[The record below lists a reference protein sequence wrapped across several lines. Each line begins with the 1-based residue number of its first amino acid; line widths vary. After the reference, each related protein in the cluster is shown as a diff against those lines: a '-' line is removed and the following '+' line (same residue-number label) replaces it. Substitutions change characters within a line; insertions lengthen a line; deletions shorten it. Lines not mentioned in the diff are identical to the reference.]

1 MSGIIFTALTKE
13 IPLGKNHDGKRA
25 IDFEVPEPQTIDD
38 FISFYGS
45 EAEFI
50 SRNKKYVARAA
61 IQNAY
66 VMLTKSANDTPAGPE
81 LDALITKAQ
90 EACKSYR
97 PEQTGDVTQKE
108 LVNNA
113 KSVLS
118 LDESKVANMTA
129 ADILALLRGEK

>member
-1 MSGIIFTALTKE
+1 MPGIIYTAITKN
-13 IPLGKNHDGKRA
+13 IPLGKNHGGKSE
-25 IDFEVPEPQTIDD
+25 IDFEVPEPQTVDD

-50 SRNKKYVARAA
+50 SRNKKHVARAA
-61 IQNAY
+61 VQNAY

-81 LDALITKAQ
+81 LNALIEKAQ
-90 EACKSYR
+90 EACKNYR

-108 LVNNA
+108 LVTNA
-113 KSVLS
+113 KGVLS
-118 LDESKVANMTA
+118 LDEEKVKNMTA